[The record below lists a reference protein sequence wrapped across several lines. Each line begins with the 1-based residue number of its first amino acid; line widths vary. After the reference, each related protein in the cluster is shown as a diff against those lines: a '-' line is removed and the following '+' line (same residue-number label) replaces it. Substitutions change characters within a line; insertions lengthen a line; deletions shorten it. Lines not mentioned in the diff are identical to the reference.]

1 MKEFVFR
8 LARGRALLLT
18 GDSLPAE
25 RARFRIEDEKSGTLV
40 LADQQ
45 YPFSADGIILS
56 AAELHNGL
64 YTPAIFADGKRF
76 EASPI
81 SIGAGYFFF
90 LPPTHAQLCR
100 LEEEIHALTAS
111 SAELS
116 RRLCKIEAR
125 IQDTT
130 IF

>member
-8 LARGRALLLT
+8 LTRDRALLLK

-25 RARFRIEDEKSGTLV
+25 RARFRTEDEKSGTLV
-40 LADQQ
+40 LGDRQ
-45 YPFSADGIILS
+45 YPFSGNGIILS
-56 AAELHNGL
+56 AAELHSGL
-64 YTPAIFADGKRF
+64 YTPSIFVGGKRF
-76 EASPI
+76 EAPPV
-81 SIGAGYFFF
+81 SIGAGCFLF

-100 LEEEIHALTAS
+100 LEDEIRTLTAS

>member
-1 MKEFVFR
+1 MKEFIFR
-8 LARGRALLLT
+8 LSRGRALLVK

-25 RARFRIEDEKSGTLV
+25 RARFRIENEKNGTLV
-40 LADQQ
+40 LADRQ

-56 AAELHNGL
+56 AAELQSGL

-76 EASPI
+76 EAPLI
-81 SIGAGYFFF
+81 SIGAGCFFF
-90 LPPTHAQLCR
+90 PPPTHAQICR
-100 LEEEIHALTAS
+100 LEDEIRALTAS